1 MLDIDISSVVIFAII
16 WILLF
21 VLKKVFFNPLQ
32 KVRAERDALINQN
45 KMAAAKSKEDYEQT
59 LSEIEEQ
66 IKKARMDAVNSR
78 NKLEKDAQ
86 EKKEELI
93 ADVSKESKK
102 MVEKGK
108 ADLEEQMKILFK
120 EMEAKSGTFAKN
132 IEKRLLH

>member
-32 KVRAERDALINQN
+32 KVRSERETLINQN
-45 KMAAAKSKEDYEQT
+45 KMAAAKSQEDYEQT

-66 IKKARMDAVNSR
+66 IKKVRMDALASR
-78 NKLEKDAQ
+78 NTFEKEAQ
-86 EKKEELI
+86 EKREELI

-120 EMEAKSGTFAKN
+120 GMEAKSEIFAKN

>member
-1 MLDIDISSVVIFAII
+1 MLDIDISTVVIFAII

-66 IKKARMDAVNSR
+66 IKKARMDAVDSR

-86 EKKEELI
+86 EKREELI

-120 EMEAKSGTFAKN
+120 EMEAKSETFAKN

>member
-21 VLKKVFFNPLQ
+21 VLKKVFFNPMQ
-32 KVRAERDALINQN
+32 KVRSERETLINQN
-45 KMAAAKSKEDYEQT
+45 KMAAAKSQEDYEQT

-66 IKKARMDAVNSR
+66 IKKVRMDALASR
-78 NKLEKDAQ
+78 NTFEKEAQ
-86 EKKEELI
+86 EKREELI

-120 EMEAKSGTFAKN
+120 EMEAKSEIFAKN

>member
-1 MLDIDISSVVIFAII
+1 MLDLDISLFVIFAIV

-21 VLKKVFFNPLQ
+21 VLKKIFFNPLQ
-32 KVRAERDALINQN
+32 KVRAEREALINQN
-45 KMAAAKSKEDYEQT
+45 KKTAAKSQENYEHT

-66 IKKARMDAVNSR
+66 MKKARMDAMASR
-78 NKLEKDAQ
+78 NTLEKEAQ
-86 EKKEELI
+86 KKREELI

-108 ADLEEQMKILFK
+108 ADLEEQMKVLFR
-120 EMEAKSGTFAKN
+120 EMETKSEILAEN

>member
-1 MLDIDISSVVIFAII
+1 MLDLDISLFVIFAIV

-21 VLKKVFFNPLQ
+21 VLKKIFFNPLQ
-32 KVRAERDALINQN
+32 KVRAEREALINQN
-45 KMAAAKSKEDYEQT
+45 KKTAAKSQENYEHT

-66 IKKARMDAVNSR
+66 MKKARMDAMASR
-78 NKLEKDAQ
+78 NSLEKEAQ
-86 EKKEELI
+86 KKREELL

-108 ADLEEQMKILFK
+108 ADLEEQMKVLFR
-120 EMEAKSGTFAKN
+120 EMETKSEILAEN

>member
-66 IKKARMDAVNSR
+66 IKKARMDAVDSR

-86 EKKEELI
+86 EKREELI

-120 EMEAKSGTFAKN
+120 EMEAKSETFAKN

>member
-1 MLDIDISSVVIFAII
+1 MLDLDISLFVIFAIV

-21 VLKKVFFNPLQ
+21 VLKKIFFNPLQ

-45 KMAAAKSKEDYEQT
+45 KLAAEKSQEDYEHT

-66 IKKARMDAVNSR
+66 MKKARMDATTSR
-78 NKLEKDAQ
+78 NTLEKDAQ
-86 EKKEELI
+86 KKREELI

-108 ADLEEQMKILFK
+108 ADMEEQMKILFK
-120 EMEAKSGTFAKN
+120 EMEVKSETLAKN

>member
-1 MLDIDISSVVIFAII
+1 MLDLDISLFVIFAIV

-21 VLKKVFFNPLQ
+21 VLKKIFFNPLQ

-45 KMAAAKSKEDYEQT
+45 KLAAEKSQEDYELT

-66 IKKARMDAVNSR
+66 MKKARMDATTSR
-78 NKLEKDAQ
+78 NTFEKDAQ
-86 EKKEELI
+86 KKREELI

-108 ADLEEQMKILFK
+108 ADMEEQMKLLFK
-120 EMEAKSGTFAKN
+120 EMEAKSETLAKN

>member
-66 IKKARMDAVNSR
+66 IKKARMDAVDSR

-120 EMEAKSGTFAKN
+120 EMEAKSETFAKN

>member
-1 MLDIDISSVVIFAII
+1 MLDIDISSVVIFAMV
-16 WILLF
+16 WLLLF

-45 KMAAAKSKEDYEQT
+45 KMAAAKSQEDYEQT

-66 IKKARMDAVNSR
+66 IKKARMDAVASR
-78 NKLEKDAQ
+78 NTLEKDAQ
-86 EKKEELI
+86 GKREELI

-120 EMEAKSGTFAKN
+120 EMEAKSETFAKN